1 MGGLIRYILNPDN
14 IPGLKPDVSGQT
26 AVLDQGKADSCKDD
40 HISPEDLAQLAE
52 GQMSQTIRVRALQH
66 IDTCRICADIL
77 TGIIKAL
84 ENEHGDE

>member
-26 AVLDQGKADSCKDD
+26 AVLDQGKDD
-40 HISPEDLAQLAE
+40 HISPEDLALLVE
-52 GQMSQTIRVRALQH
+52 GQMSQTMRVRALQH